1 MSMEVSQINK
11 MELAEKLESYL
22 SGKIDHE
29 AIKSHAWSLSDASPK
44 EPTEAEKVF
53 WSTVFTIIHLA
64 DDEHWKDG
72 CTQRD
77 LGELL
82 IQLKGGNS

>member
-1 MSMEVSQINK
+1 MEVSYINK
-11 MELAEKLESYL
+11 MELADKLESYL
-22 SGKIDHE
+22 SGNIDHE

-44 EPTEAEKVF
+44 EPKESEKAF
-53 WSTVFTIIHLA
+53 WSSVFTIIHLA

-77 LGELL
+77 LSELL
-82 IQLKGGNS
+82 IQLKGSNS